1 MQGKLE
7 PRARAKTHDN
17 RPAFM
22 SVSPSAHIWWCEGS
36 AEEMA
41 AALFPTTR
49 SSANCLLMPIL
60 TRNIHGR
67 KNNSGKHNF
76 LSSQVDTFKSITVYP
91 LTPINT
97 LSNYNKLKIKL
108 GKQGQPSFQHD
119 IPISAIPEVYNLS
132 LERRLT
138 SYKDLGQKFQLFF
151 L

>member
-1 MQGKLE
+1 MEGKIILE
-7 PRARAKTHDN
+7 
-17 RPAFM
+17 
-22 SVSPSAHIWWCEGS
+22 
-36 AEEMA
+36 
-41 AALFPTTR
+41 
-49 SSANCLLMPIL
+49 
-60 TRNIHGR
+60 NII
-67 KNNSGKHNF
+67 